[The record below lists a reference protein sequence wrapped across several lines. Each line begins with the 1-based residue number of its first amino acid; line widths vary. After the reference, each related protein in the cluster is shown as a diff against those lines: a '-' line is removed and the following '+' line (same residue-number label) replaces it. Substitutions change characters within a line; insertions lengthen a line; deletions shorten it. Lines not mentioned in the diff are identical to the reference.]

1 MIFCADACRTFQ
13 GEHTETG
20 CAANWRIILLF
31 WKAPYLSPDTA
42 NKMPEQKHCTN
53 WAILPCS
60 TPAIRMPG
68 WNNLNGHVMIFCGCF
83 REACWQAFAM
93 ESQLLCWRC

>member
-42 NKMPEQKHCTN
+42 NKMPE
-53 WAILPCS
+53 
-60 TPAIRMPG
+60 
-68 WNNLNGHVMIFCGCF
+68 
-83 REACWQAFAM
+83 
-93 ESQLLCWRC
+93 